1 MMIGTA
7 AWGMREMRLED
18 QVALTKALGLNLME
32 LSIAGYDK
40 DFLQLEA
47 SSAEIETVKNLFQE
61 EGVKLRCAC
70 TGNDFTEADLGLIA
84 RSEEKVKRVIDIAAD
99 LGVCWLRIFAGF
111 SSDSVVYGARFDLM
125 TNSLAQV
132 VAHARER
139 GVILVMET
147 HGGVAQNGNALVH
160 FNSATTRVDLVAE
173 ILERVPGLMLNY
185 DPANLAAVGSVDP
198 IQFYDRFRDRIA
210 YVHLKDFKKVAGGV
224 VPAAC
229 GEGLLNWL
237 RLAKTLSRYA
247 GPALIE
253 YEIPADI
260 EDGFRRSL
268 DCLAKLGL

>member
-1 MMIGTA
+1 MNLGTA

-18 QVALTKALGLNLME
+18 QVVLTKALGLDVME

-47 SSAEIETVKNLFQE
+47 SSIEIETIINLFQKV
-61 EGVKLRCAC
+61 GVKLRCAC
-70 TGNDFTEADLGLIA
+70 TGNDFTEVDPDSIT
-84 RSEEKVKRVIDIAAD
+84 RSVEKVKRVIDIVAD
-99 LGVCWLRIFAGF
+99 LGITWLRIFAGF
-111 SSDSVVYGARFDLM
+111 SSDSMVYGARFDAM
-125 TNSLAQV
+125 TSSLAHV

-198 IQFYDRFRDRIA
+198 IQFYDRFRERIA

-229 GEGLLNWL
+229 GEGLLNWPQ
-237 RLAKTLSRYA
+237 LAKTLSEFT

-268 DCLAKLGL
+268 NYLGKLGL

>member
-18 QVALTKALGLNLME
+18 QVALTRKLGLDLME

-40 DFLQLEA
+40 DFLQLDA
-47 SSAEIETVKNLFQE
+47 RSAEIQSVKKIFQNQ
-61 EGVKLRCAC
+61 GVLLRCAC
-70 TGNDFTEADLGLIA
+70 TGNDFTEADPVSITA
-84 RSEEKVKRVIDIAAD
+84 SVEKVERVIDIASN
-99 LGVCWLRIFAGF
+99 LGITWLRIFAGF
-111 SSDSVVYGARFDLM
+111 SSDSVVYGARFDAM
-125 TNSLAQV
+125 TNGLSRV

-160 FNSATTRVDLVAE
+160 FNSATTRIDLVAN
-173 ILERVPGLMLNY
+173 ILDRVPGLMLNY

-198 IQFYDRFRDRIA
+198 IQFYDCFRDRIA
-210 YVHLKDFKKVAGGV
+210 YVHLKDFKKVPGGV

-229 GEGLLNWL
+229 GEGLLDWP

-247 GPALIE
+247 GPVLME

-268 DCLAKLGL
+268 DCLVKLGL